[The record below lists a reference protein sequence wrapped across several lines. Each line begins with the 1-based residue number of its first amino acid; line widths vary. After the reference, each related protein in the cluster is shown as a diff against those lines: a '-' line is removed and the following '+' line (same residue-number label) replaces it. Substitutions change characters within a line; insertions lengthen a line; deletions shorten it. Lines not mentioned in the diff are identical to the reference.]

1 VCLFVEENGNFSSYK
16 AIGEEEEEK
25 ANRKSSKEV
34 ESYTR
39 TYVCANT
46 YKGRELAMLKY

>member
-1 VCLFVEENGNFSSYK
+1 VEENGNFSSYK

-34 ESYTR
+34 ETYTR
-39 TYVCANT
+39 TYVCAKKT
-46 YKGRELAMLKY
+46 HTKRRELAMLKY